1 MVFIIVRVISRSC
14 HSICLM
20 QLCIHITRI
29 ADRNIEV
36 FGSPGLFSCCTV
48 RHDPSQQVALLR
60 ALERHCSLPT
70 HSTSVCSCARWVESS
85 DSRPQIA
92 LSCCHTQLM
101 FLDYHTQLGCLD
113 YHTRLGC
120 LDCRIHIEPFSS
132 QILLLVCVAYFFAT
146 PFHFVFPQH
155 RNAVP
160 DISPVPLQVTTA
172 LMEESVFGRSVLET
186 VVTTHERADH
196 GSSIEPLVVVAVSR
210 RFLLCFQVCFSFAQE
225 GCLVLSLCTAFLPGL
240 ATRCLPVLFECTTKR
255 DMDRVWKI

>member
-48 RHDPSQQVALLR
+48 HHDPSQQVTLLR

-70 HSTSVCSCARWVESS
+70 HSTSVCRCARWVESS
-85 DSRPQIA
+85 DSRPQIE
-92 LSCCHTQLM
+92 LSCCHTQLV
-101 FLDYHTQLGCLD
+101 L
-113 YHTRLGC
+113 HTRLGC
-120 LDCRIHIEPFSS
+120 LDCRIHIKPYHHISS
-132 QILLLVCVAYFFAT
+132 YVSPISWQYPSILC
-146 PFHFVFPQH
+146 FH
-155 RNAVP
+155 NAVP
-160 DISPVPLQVTTA
+160 DISPVPLQVTTD

-186 VVTTHERADH
+186 VVANHESVDH
-196 GSSIEPLVVVAVSR
+196 CSSFEPLIVVAVSR

-225 GCLVLSLCTAFLPGL
+225 GCLVHSLYTAFLPGL
-240 ATRCLPVLFECTTKR
+240 ATRCLPVFFECITKR